1 MSEVTKKYASNS
13 NCGSEG
19 KLCPPA
25 PIFSNTSHT
34 LNQSNALRQAR
45 KIINARHTP
54 LIVNEPV
61 NILGGRSGSTGGFRG
76 FPRNTF

>member
-1 MSEVTKKYASNS
+1 MSEVTKKYATNS
-13 NCGSEG
+13 NCGSEN

-25 PIFSNTSHT
+25 PIFTNTSNT
-34 LNQSNALRQAR
+34 LNQSNTIRLGR
-45 KIINARHTP
+45 KIINAKHKP
-54 LIVNEPV
+54 LIVNDPV